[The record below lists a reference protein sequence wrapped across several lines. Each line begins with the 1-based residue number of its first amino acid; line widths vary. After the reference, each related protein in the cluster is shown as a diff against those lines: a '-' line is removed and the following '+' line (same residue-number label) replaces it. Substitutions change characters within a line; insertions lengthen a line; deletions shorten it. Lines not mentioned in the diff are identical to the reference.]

1 MNVSAH
7 PFPGAVPTS
16 LILPSATVHQPR
28 GQHQGQGS
36 EQGDGHGLTH
46 KECLAPA
53 FLPTCLGSLT
63 HALAC

>member
-1 MNVSAH
+1 MNVRAH
-7 PFPGAVPTS
+7 PFPGEVPAS

-36 EQGDGHGLTH
+36 EQGDGHGLAH

-53 FLPTCLGSLT
+53 FLPTCLGSLI